1 MYREKENK
9 EVIEYFM
16 KAAKEKPSG
25 TFEEI
30 VIFNLGVI
38 ATALSDISKSL
49 AIIADNVEG
58 KDSRFESEAADEQ
71 QD

>member
-1 MYREKENK
+1 MNRKKENK
-9 EVIEYFM
+9 EVIEYFR
-16 KAAKEKPSG
+16 KAAIEKPSG

-30 VIFNLGVI
+30 ALFNLGVI
-38 ATALSDISKSL
+38 ATVLSDISKSL